1 MILEKEDEKNDVN
14 EDLVNLGIWKA
25 EDFVEQAQDADDEK
39 SEDDWSIKTVEEAEE
54 ENHNEFPVTP
64 PPTPPPPPRKET
76 PPYMKTLPIGD
87 TPDIE
92 ISSSSESEA
101 SFIYSIYASQFDE
114 YESDVFGSRLQEN
127 LFFLPSI
134 YSDAGDSDMFY
145 CVPRSTVS
153 QHPSSDY
160 FHKSKRG
167 KKRRKKTDNDNTD
180 QTAGKV
186 KRCKTLKELN
196 EQFVQAA
203 MMKFAVRDAAI
214 IQYGGATKAFRLR
227 MAKLGK
233 DPKKR
238 DNEINE
244 KIERKI
250 RKRLRRKKKTDELT
264 RQNVEKLPN
273 ISKAAKVL
281 RWITIHK
288 KGENKDLNVVYENGW
303 MGNDDLGKSMRLREG
318 MGEQGLK
325 KRASLGLKSIEGDED
340 EVVNEGRQGIKY
352 ELEKEDTLLER
363 GSKRGENEQ
372 VGGRRKKKLRK
383 KRKRWQKDHTSKKNE
398 DGSEESFVIVKHWQ
412 LEKKQLPKDNDEI
425 DQGNDDD
432 DYDYDD
438 IEDFSPQSDHS
449 SDKKKQQQLQSD
461 DADSDVS
468 IIPPDSPVSQR
479 KQQPRFPTPD
489 TEPEAEPEPI
499 EEEEEKD
506 EVARTPVSDERK
518 RKNEAAMNWKK
529 LKPGKIFSILMSKY
543 FFSFDQGRMIMIMI
557 VMSPRSTS

>member
-1 MILEKEDEKNDVN
+1 MILEKEEGKNDVD

-39 SEDDWSIKTVEEAEE
+39 SEDDWSIKTVEEEAEE

-64 PPTPPPPPRKET
+64 PPAPPPPPRKET

-92 ISSSSESEA
+92 ISSSSKSEA

-153 QHPSSDY
+153 QHQTSDY
-160 FHKSKRG
+160 FHKSEG
-167 KKRRKKTDNDNTD
+167 SKKRRKKTDNDKTD
-180 QTAGKV
+180 GAGKL

-203 MMKFAVRDAAI
+203 MMKYAVRDAAI
-214 IQYGGATKAFRLR
+214 VQYGGATKAFRLR

-264 RQNVEKLPN
+264 KQNVEKLPN
-273 ISKAAKVL
+273 ISKSAKVL

-303 MGNDDLGKSMRLREG
+303 MGNEDLGKSMRLREG
-318 MGEQGLK
+318 MGEHGLK

-340 EVVNEGRQGIKY
+340 EGVNEEKQGIKY
-352 ELEKEDTLLER
+352 ELEKEDNLLDR

-372 VGGRRKKKLRK
+372 DGGRRKKKLRK
-383 KRKRWQKDHTSKKNE
+383 KRKRWQKDHKSEKNE
-398 DGSEESFVIVKHWQ
+398 DQSDESFVIVKHWQ
-412 LEKKQLPKDNDEI
+412 LEKKKFSKNNDEI
-425 DQGNDDD
+425 NQRNNDDNDDD
-432 DYDYDD
+432 DD

-449 SDKKKQQQLQSD
+449 SDKKKQRQQQSD
-461 DADSDVS
+461 CADSNVS
-468 IIPPDSPVSQR
+468 IMPPDSPVSPR
-479 KQQPRFPTPD
+479 KQQPRFPTPE
-489 TEPEAEPEPI
+489 TEPETEPEPI
-499 EEEEEKD
+499 EEEEEK
-506 EVARTPVSDERK
+506 EEKVAMTPVSNEWT

-529 LKPGKIFSILMSKY
+529 LKPGKIQILFYSHIY
-543 FFSFDQGRMIMIMI
+543 LNI
-557 VMSPRSTS
+557 VIPSLKLE